1 MVPSRTEPFTR
12 LVFLQTSKSRRI
24 FAASISE
31 TTSELT
37 LQNVSGGNENQNNMK
52 NQVSKFAVGAQ
63 AQVNN
68 LSEALLM
75 EDIAYKE
82 QEDAFIEAMLDADIA
97 YHEQEEAVS
106 EAMLFIE

>member
-1 MVPSRTEPFTR
+1 
-12 LVFLQTSKSRRI
+12 
-24 FAASISE
+24 
-31 TTSELT
+31 
-37 LQNVSGGNENQNNMK
+37 MK
-52 NQVSKFAVGAQ
+52 KQFSKFAIGAQ

>member
-1 MVPSRTEPFTR
+1 M
-12 LVFLQTSKSRRI
+12 QTLKSRRI

-37 LQNVSGGNENQNNMK
+37 LQNVSGGNENRNNMK

-82 QEDAFIEAMLDADIA
+82 QEDAFVEAMLDADMV
-97 YHEQEEAVS
+97 YQEQEEAIA